1 MKPFILFLLVYK
13 LFTFNILKA
22 QSNQNNNIS
31 FVFEGVVTGFEKNTK
46 LYIDY
51 YSDNI
56 TKSSDTI
63 TLKDNYFIF
72 HGDFPANQIVLEAII
87 RTEDYSDYRYL
98 YIDNKKIRF
107 IAEKQKFF
115 DADIIGSET
124 HLAEKKYKDLI
135 RLEQSQMDSL
145 SALSFKLPNNDTKEV
160 WDSIFKIKT
169 EIDKIKEMVLKNYT
183 IPFIKNNSKS
193 YYSLL
198 LLNTYHNSFGKETTE
213 DLYYSLP
220 EKFQNH
226 IIGLEI
232 KKYIQLN
239 KEISI
244 GNPFEEIIQK
254 GVDNKFYKLSDLK
267 GKFILLE
274 FWSSNCG
281 PCRKENPKLKELYDK
296 YHGSGF
302 EIYAVSADV
311 SEIMWKKAIEKDK
324 LEWINVS
331 ELNGTK
337 NTAFLTYGVNE
348 MPTNYLIDP
357 NGIIIGKNIRKHQ
370 LEAKLL
376 EIFKF

>member
-1 MKPFILFLLVYK
+1 MNWFKFFWIISLFSNWIAL
-13 LFTFNILKA
+13 NA
-22 QSNQNNNIS
+22 QINQNNNIS
-31 FVFEGVVTGFEKNTK
+31 FSLEGVVTGFENNTK
-46 LYIDY
+46 LYLDY
-51 YSDNI
+51 RSDNI
-56 TKSSDTI
+56 TKESDTI

-72 HGDFPANQIVLEAII
+72 HGDFPDNQIVLEAII
-87 RTEDYSDYRYL
+87 RTENYSDYRFI
-98 YIDNKKIRF
+98 YIDSKKIRF

-115 DADIIGSET
+115 DAEIIGSET
-124 HLAEKKYKDLI
+124 HLFEKKYKDLI
-135 RLEQSQMDSL
+135 RLEQSQMDTL

-183 IPFIKNNSKS
+183 IPFIRNNTKS

-213 DLYYSLP
+213 DLYNSLP
-220 EKFQNH
+220 KKFQNH
-226 IIGLEI
+226 KIGLEI
-232 KKYIQLN
+232 KKFIQLN

-244 GNPFEEIIQK
+244 GKPFEEIIQK
-254 GVDNKFYKLSDLK
+254 GEDNKLYKLSDLK

-348 MPTNYLIDP
+348 IPTNYLIDP
-357 NGIIIGKNIRKHQ
+357 DGIIIGKNIRKHH